1 MTTRRVVLSCDNLVR
16 EYRSRNNKSFL
27 ALDDVSLSLVEGEFV
42 TIVGRSGSGKST
54 LLRILAGIEKSTS
67 GSVQRADNH
76 GDRVGMVFQG
86 NSIFPWRTVLGNLTY
101 SLESRGYGSDK
112 TDRASEL
119 CKLVGLQPEIFL
131 DKYPRELSGGE
142 ARRVAIGMALSADA
156 SLLLFDEPTS
166 QLDYV
171 SRIELQAMVHRLWID
186 QQPSVLYVTHDIDEA
201 ILLGQ
206 RVLVLRDGK
215 IKDTVVVNLEGSR
228 THDMVVQPAFLGLRK
243 QILEHLGH

>member
-1 MTTRRVVLSCDNLVR
+1 MTTLGIVLSCENLIR
-16 EYRSRNNKSFL
+16 EYSSRAKRFRALNN
-27 ALDDVSLSLVEGEFV
+27 VSLSLAEGEFV

-54 LLRILAGIEKSTS
+54 LLRILAGIERPTS
-67 GSVQRADNH
+67 GSVRRAHDH

-86 NSIFPWRTVLGNLTY
+86 NSIFPWRTVRGNLTY
-101 SLESRGYGSDK
+101 SLESRGSSADK
-112 TDRASEL
+112 ARLADEL
-119 CKLVGLQPEIFL
+119 CKLVGLNPDNFL

-171 SRIELQAMVHRLWID
+171 SRIELQTMVHKLWVD
-186 QQPSVLYVTHDIDEA
+186 RQQSVLYVTHDIDEA

-215 IKDTVVVNLEGSR
+215 IEDSVAVDLRLPR
-228 THDMVVQPAFLGLRK
+228 THDMVAWSAFGDLRN
-243 QILEHLGH
+243 QILRRLEQ